1 MSPSACP
8 ILSRLEVVAY
18 RPLRR
23 TPQQDF
29 LAWAECART
38 WDACELAREITLDE
52 AAQQEYAA
60 AQAAEDVA
68 LWLAGGSLDVESNE
82 REPEVFQEAA

>member
-8 ILSRLEVVAY
+8 ILTRLEVVAY

-23 TPQQDF
+23 TPQQDW
-29 LAWAECART
+29 LDWADCART
-38 WDACELAREITLDE
+38 WDACELAREIALDE
-52 AAQQEYAA
+52 AALQEHAA

-68 LWLAGGSLDVESNE
+68 LWLAGGSLDVPANE
-82 REPEVFQEAA
+82 AEPDFFEEAA